1 LKVNMTRCREKA
13 KLNYELFP
21 IGRGVRDHA
30 WREAHIGSA
39 AKAGYPTGGQ
49 RINAACMIASV
60 PLGA

>member
-1 LKVNMTRCREKA
+1 MTINMTRCREKA
-13 KLNYELFP
+13 KLNYELFQ

-30 WREAHIGSA
+30 WPRRILA
-39 AKAGYPTGGQ
+39 ALRKQDTQPGGQ